1 MILLPSAF
9 ERHKCALCR
18 IFCYHFCM
26 RCTVSHSRHAQ
37 FSAKMTVGIPFRTL
51 ALAVLLVLCF
61 FSRLTLQ
68 QQGTAA
74 GQKAVDS
81 ALGLYDTIRS
91 IASPGTAV
99 NNANLDSRFILM
111 MPGKVLNYQDYH
123 PGPEY
128 TEFVQVS

>member
-1 MILLPSAF
+1 MLSVV
-9 ERHKCALCR
+9 
-18 IFCYHFCM
+18 CYHFA
-26 RCTVSHSRHAQ
+26 RAVQ
-37 FSAKMTVGIPFRTL
+37 FRTRGTLSSAAKMSIGALFRTL
-51 ALAVLLVLCF
+51 ALVVLLLLSIYTHV
-61 FSRLTLQ
+61 TLQ
-68 QQGTAA
+68 QTAA
-74 GQKAVDS
+74 QKATQS

-99 NNANLDSRFILM
+99 QNAKLDSRFILM

>member
-1 MILLPSAF
+1 
-9 ERHKCALCR
+9 
-18 IFCYHFCM
+18 
-26 RCTVSHSRHAQ
+26 
-37 FSAKMTVGIPFRTL
+37 MTIGAPFRTL
-51 ALAVLLVLCF
+51 ALVLLLLLSIYIHV
-61 FSRLTLQ
+61 TLQ
-68 QQGTAA
+68 QQQTPA
-74 GQKAVDS
+74 QKATQS

-99 NNANLDSRFILM
+99 ENAKLDSRFILM

>member
-1 MILLPSAF
+1 
-9 ERHKCALCR
+9 
-18 IFCYHFCM
+18 
-26 RCTVSHSRHAQ
+26 
-37 FSAKMTVGIPFRTL
+37 MTIAGAPLRTL
-51 ALAVLLVLCF
+51 ALVVVLLLCF
-61 FSRLTLQ
+61 FSHLTLQ
-68 QQGTAA
+68 QQTAA
-74 GQKAVDS
+74 QKATQS

-99 NNANLDSRFILM
+99 KNANLDSRFILM